1 MTFRDRFFLWQ
12 VERQYRRR
20 QARLRRA
27 PWQQRLRPW
36 VIFTLVFFVATA
48 IFAGCWA
55 ISDTAS
61 GCPAGMHQDVAGVE
75 LGGEYYGCVE
85 DR

>member
-1 MTFRDRFFLWQ
+1 MTLRDRFYFW
-12 VERQYRRR
+12 RIKPRN
-20 QARLRRA
+20 
-27 PWQQRLRPW
+27 QQRLQIW
-36 VIFTLVFFVATA
+36 AFWLLIFGITAA

-55 ISDTAS
+55 ISDAAS

>member
-1 MTFRDRFFLWQ
+1 MTLRDRFFLWR

-36 VIFTLVFFVATA
+36 AVFALVFLVAAA

-55 ISDTAS
+55 ISDAA